1 MDELFN
7 NIDNNIVICDEDG
20 KIEFCNDLFLSRLKY
35 SISDIKGCNISDSIL
50 KSEFLLNEINENS
63 VRKEVEL
70 DFYTSDNEKL
80 KFKGDVI
87 NSNVLGEKRYFFILK
102 DKYLQIDLNNINKYI
117 GIRSEGEK
125 ESLIIKENS
134 EKPNEWS
141 KPLKSVDSFFYN
153 SYEAVNVMQVLD
165 NIKQELFKTLS
176 CDGFNVFIYDKELE
190 SLTKYLSFGNYINS
204 EDNLDS
210 VYIKK
215 EVFAT
220 IDYSEEVDKIIK
232 LESVNNVPNKAIL
245 LEREIKYIGNYKI
258 KFNNDILG
266 IFNILYKDFNKN
278 MNIDDCIVKI
288 MSNQI
293 AALIY
298 ANKIVNKFNDEIL
311 KRRKSEKE
319 LECFLATAS
328 DIMASIDSA
337 GIIRK
342 VNLGWKAN
350 VGWRKEDLLN
360 KELLSLVHPQEVEE
374 VRNLVIKKEDSVLVK
389 NVNKFKC
396 KSGKYKLLDWRL
408 VYIKES
414 DNWIVTAKDITD
426 EQKLEDEK
434 KKYERAL
441 QLESIKNEFLAN
453 MSHEFKTPLNIIL
466 STIQMV
472 NYGVENKSINIDST
486 LNIKKYIK
494 SIKQNSYRLLR
505 LANNIIDMTKIDA
518 GYYNVNLENRDIVSL
533 VEDIITLVAEY
544 VKGKNISI
552 TFDTE
557 VEEFI
562 IACDPEKIERI
573 LLNLISNSIKY
584 TDKHGKIEVALYIKD
599 YVCVSIKDNGIGI
612 AKEEL
617 EIIFNRFMQVDNIFT
632 RKVEGSGIGLSIVKS
647 LVEMHQGKIDVVSEL
662 GKGSKFTFMLPIK
675 KIEEQDNKK
684 ATKSNL
690 SSKIEKC
697 NIEFS
702 DIYEL

>member
-50 KSEFLLNEINENS
+50 KSEFLLNEIDENS

-125 ESLIIKENS
+125 ESLIIKENI

-141 KPLKSVDSFFYN
+141 KPLKSGDGFFYN

-176 CDGFNVFIYDKELE
+176 CDGFNIFIYDKELE
-190 SLTKYLSFGNYINS
+190 SLTKYLSFGNYISS

-328 DIMASIDSA
+328 DIMASIDSD

-374 VRNLVIKKEDSVLVK
+374 VRNLVIKKEDSVLIK
-389 NVNKFKC
+389 NINKFKC
-396 KSGKYKLLDWRL
+396 KSGEYKLLDWRL

-486 LNIKKYIK
+486 LNMKKYIK

-518 GYYNVNLENRDIVSL
+518 GYYNVNLENCDIVSL

-584 TDKHGKIEVALYIKD
+584 TDKHGKIEVVLYIKD
-599 YVCVSIKDNGIGI
+599 YVCVSVKDNGIGI

-617 EIIFNRFMQVDNIFT
+617 DIIFNRFMQVDNIFT

-647 LVEMHQGKIDVVSEL
+647 LVEMHQGKIDVVSKL

-684 ATKSNL
+684 ATKANL